1 MWPCCGPGGRWV
13 DSGSSTGFPGS
24 AFGRE
29 RANRLPSR
37 RRPGGV
43 FRVWIDDQEI
53 YLPKSVGDSLLKSHQ
68 KGNDVFTILR
78 TEDVYEI
85 KPVMEAR

>member
-1 MWPCCGPGGRWV
+1 VQAKILRKGEGVTGRYRNMELGQ
-13 DSGSSTGFPGS
+13 SKKF
-24 AFGRE
+24 
-29 RANRLPSR
+29 
-37 RRPGGV
+37 
-43 FRVWIDDQEI
+43 FRVWIDDREI

-85 KPVMEAR
+85 KPVAEVR